1 MPIPWTAALR
11 MYSKQN
17 GHFILPKKGSPQ
29 YEAVRKIQQET
40 DMTPEHAVKKR
51 EKKGNP
57 KSASKV
63 AFAAPG
69 GESEAL
75 HVGLDKAAPGI
86 VPGKIS
92 KKRAPTKAGG
102 ASEVTT
108 TLGDAVLPPASNL
121 TQIDNQNVAERS
133 KKVINPSSKP
143 EKTVKKGV
151 SATGKTNAANAASE
165 IVNENTGMS
174 AVVSAQLPGQKEE
187 IEMAL
192 KKNKKTPKDV
202 VHVGDGSEKTID
214 GLKSDD
220 PKAIEGKAP
229 FSIQALRN
237 KLLC

>member
-11 MYSKQN
+11 LYSKQN

-63 AFAAPG
+63 AFANPG

-75 HVGLDKAAPGI
+75 HVGIDKPAPGI
-86 VPGKIS
+86 VPGKIP
-92 KKRAPTKAGG
+92 KGRAPTKYPG
-102 ASEVTT
+102 AEASLTES
-108 TLGDAVLPPASNL
+108 GNPILPPPSNL
-121 TQIDNQNVAERS
+121 TQIDNQGVAEKS
-133 KKVINPSSKP
+133 KEVVNPSSKP
-143 EKTVKKGV
+143 VRAVKKGV
-151 SATGKTNAANAASE
+151 SKTGKTNAANAANE
-165 IVNENTGMS
+165 IMNESTGMS
-174 AVVSAQLPGQKEE
+174 AVVSAQLPDQKKE
-187 IEMAL
+187 IEKAL
-192 KKNKKTPKDV
+192 KKNKKTPADV